1 MAKLSRA
8 KIKSDHPQ
16 SRDVIE
22 PAEMNVGRGSFRR
35 SRFNTTSNKSLSM
48 ETQNCNELA
57 RCCLR
62 SNQKHVSRRF
72 PETRKSPIYSR
83 RIFSK
88 HVSFRFR
95 NISHTSHPD
104 QLCSQPPSS
113 QFTRPSFRIRTTN
126 EGRPRSAAP
135 TNAKSNSQPSITRK
149 RKSRKSASIGGF
161 EDTGYNSCG
170 GFFTCH
176 QFAFIVQ

>member
-1 MAKLSRA
+1 
-8 KIKSDHPQ
+8 
-16 SRDVIE
+16 
-22 PAEMNVGRGSFRR
+22 MNVGRGSFRR

-95 NISHTSHPD
+95 NISHTSHPID
-104 QLCSQPPSS
+104 CVLSRPLRNSRDLLSEFAQQTRGGHEVPPLQMQNPIRSRQLLANESQENPRQSVDSKIRVIIRAEDFLHVINSHLLCSNCHYAFCSLSRSS
-113 QFTRPSFRIRTTN
+113 SSTN
-126 EGRPRSAAP
+126 R
-135 TNAKSNSQPSITRK
+135 
-149 RKSRKSASIGGF
+149 
-161 EDTGYNSCG
+161 
-170 GFFTCH
+170 
-176 QFAFIVQ
+176 

>member
-16 SRDVIE
+16 LRDVIE

-35 SRFNTTSNKSLSM
+35 SRFNTTGNKSLSM

-72 PETRKSPIYSR
+72 IPANFLEARQVSIQRYFAHITPRSIVFLSR
-83 RIFSK
+83 
-88 HVSFRFR
+88 
-95 NISHTSHPD
+95 
-104 QLCSQPPSS
+104 PSS
-113 QFTRPSFRIRTTN
+113 QFTRLFSEFAQQTRGGHGVP
-126 EGRPRSAAP
+126 PLQ
-135 TNAKSNSQPSITRK
+135 NAKSNSQPLITQNVIR
-149 RKSRKSASIGGF
+149 S
-161 EDTGYNSCG
+161 
-170 GFFTCH
+170 H
-176 QFAFIVQ
+176 QKQKTPKARFRQQQLPPRRCQS